1 MEKQVEEL
9 KKELAQLGGKTAP
22 STEPADKRSEERTDV
37 ESMKAIFHKLLY
49 GDDRQSAYVEAT
61 NRVSKCCPRCYVTQ
75 AIGNDSCVLCG
86 ATTKAWLLAEE
97 EVPEGA
103 GRDAY
108 DERRTFKR
116 MAGSSS
122 VAELKAALSSGWAR
136 TPERKEFATLLLAL
150 RQAQTIRPEQ
160 VGVKAEPVP
169 AIPPHG
175 ITKQMIETALRACD
189 AQLSELE
196 GQQPTGST
204 VDVSKLKVPR
214 FK

>member
-1 MEKQVEEL
+1 LEKQVDEL

-22 STEPADKRSEERTDV
+22 STAPATHGHGEPDV

-49 GDDRQSAYVEAT
+49 GDDRQTAYVEAT
-61 NRVSKCCPRCYVTQ
+61 NRVSKCCPRCYITQ

-86 ATTKAWLLAEE
+86 STPKAWLPAEE
-97 EVPEGA
+97 ETPDAA

-116 MAGSSS
+116 MSGSSS
-122 VAELKAALSSGWAR
+122 VSELKAALSSGWAR
-136 TPERKEFATLLLAL
+136 TSEREEFATLLLAL
-150 RQAQTIRPEQ
+150 RKAQQIRPEPTNP
-160 VGVKAEPVP
+160 KTEPLP

-196 GQQPTGST
+196 GKQSTSGS

-214 FK
+214 FR